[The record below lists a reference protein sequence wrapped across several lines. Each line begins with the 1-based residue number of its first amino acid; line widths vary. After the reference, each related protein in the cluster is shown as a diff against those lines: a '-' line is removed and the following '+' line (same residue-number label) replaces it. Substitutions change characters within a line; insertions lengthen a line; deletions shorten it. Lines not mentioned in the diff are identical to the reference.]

1 MRSLDIL
8 VVDDEDSIRRL
19 LQDVLTH
26 FGHQVVTCQDGGSAI
41 EVAAERDFDLVF
53 LDIRMPG
60 MSGVEVLKKL
70 REVRPD
76 SIFVMIT
83 GYARDDIVE
92 DCLRSGASDC
102 LGKPFSLAQVKKLL
116 DEIGS
121 RIAVAAE

>member
-1 MRSLDIL
+1 MRSLDVL

-26 FGHQVVTCQDGGSAI
+26 FGHQVVTCEDGGDAI
-41 EVAAERDFDLVF
+41 EIAADRNFDLVF

-70 REVRPD
+70 REVCPD
-76 SIFVMIT
+76 SIYVMIT

-92 DCLRSGASDC
+92 ECLRSGASDC

-116 DEIGS
+116 DEVGS
-121 RIAVAAE
+121 RIPVAAE